1 MKTYKRVVCGSDF
14 SAASDEALRQALA
27 YAAEGSRVT
36 FVHGIA
42 LPITSGFGAP
52 APMMAAV
59 VDKDVLERDA
69 TSKYR
74 AQLARVKEGA
84 ERTAE
89 IEIAF
94 DEPGAAIVR
103 CAEDRQADLIVV
115 GSRGSTG
122 LRRMVLGSVAESV
135 VRHAPV
141 PVLVARPSSASGV
154 VLVAS
159 DLSDASRAAIVAA
172 NVEAKRRGAKLTILH
187 CMDFA
192 PKIIAINFAP
202 LVPAAPDDP
211 RSRVAQTRR
220 AEEEMRSQLTG
231 LGVSGQG
238 VVDPGSPRGAVP
250 DVAERL
256 KAELVV
262 VGARGRG
269 RLARLLL
276 GSVAKSVVR
285 HAHCSVLVVR

>member
-1 MKTYKRVVCGSDF
+1 MKTYPRVVCGSDF
-14 SAASDEALRQALA
+14 SAASDDALRQALVF
-27 YAAEGSRVT
+27 AAEGSRVT

-42 LPITSGFGAP
+42 FPFVSGLGAP

-59 VDKDVLERDA
+59 LDKDVLERHA
-69 TSKYR
+69 TSEYR

-84 ERTAE
+84 ERPAE
-89 IEIAF
+89 IEIVF
-94 DEPGAAIVR
+94 DDPGAAIVR
-103 CAEDRQADLIVV
+103 CAEERQADLIVV

-122 LRRMVLGSVAESV
+122 LRRMALGSVAESV

-141 PVLVARPSSASGV
+141 PVLVARPSPTTGV

-159 DLSDASRAAIVAA
+159 DFSEASRAAIVAA
-172 NVEAKRRGAKLTILH
+172 AAEAKRRGAKLTILH
-187 CMDFA
+187 CMGFA
-192 PKIIAINFAP
+192 PEMMAMGFAP

-211 RSRVAQTRR
+211 RSRVALTRN
-220 AEEEMRSQLTG
+220 AEQEMRSLLAG
-231 LGVSGQG
+231 LGVAGQV
-238 VVDPGSPRGAVP
+238 VVDPGSPRGVVP
-250 DVAERL
+250 EVAEQL

-269 RLARLLL
+269 SLARLLL
-276 GSVAKSVVR
+276 GSVARSVVR